1 MINNTEALASF
12 IKKLQKMNTKSSK
25 YENASGIN
33 YSKSFL
39 MKLLPILLLLVNF
52 SANLFSQ
59 PNNGIIKGKV
69 IDSKTNEGVP
79 FASIAVW
86 GTKIGVIADQ
96 DGNFTFSGLKPGFIV
111 LHASSIGFKPYVSEG
126 IMVTNS
132 KTVNID
138 ILLEESSLQIG
149 EVVIKA
155 SPFRKTAESPV
166 SARIIGIDE
175 IERNPGGNRD
185 ISKVIESF
193 PGVASTPAFRNDV
206 IVRGGGPNENRFYL
220 ENVEIPYLN
229 HFSTQGASG
238 GPVGIINVD
247 FVRSVDFIS
256 GAFPA
261 SRGNAL
267 SSVLSFNL
275 KDGNKDKMKYRATLG
290 ASDLGLTLDGPTG
303 KNSSIIMS
311 VRRSYLQF
319 LFSALKLPFLP
330 TYTDFQFK
338 YKWRIN
344 DKNELTVLGL
354 GAKDDF
360 KLNLGADQTEYQK
373 YILDYLPVQTQYS
386 YVFGAV
392 LKHFTEKGYD
402 TWVLSRNY
410 LNNTQ
415 YKYMN
420 NVEVDSNKVLNYL
433 SGEGEI
439 KARYEKTI
447 IGENGF
453 RYNFGAGLEYAHYRN
468 STYNKLFTSGGT
480 EVIDYTTN
488 LKFRKYGIF
497 GQISKSLLDE
507 KLTLSFGIRTDAN
520 NYSSSMAN
528 PVSQMS
534 PRFSASYAITG
545 KLNLNMNLGRY
556 YELPPYT
563 ALGYADN
570 SRVLVNKS
578 NNLKYIRSDHLV
590 AGIEYIPIENIQISV
605 EGFHKRYSDYPFS
618 VRDSVPISSKGAD
631 YGVFGNEELKS
642 FSQGQA
648 YGVEFLGRVKELMG
662 LNLVFAYTFVRSEF
676 KNYYGTYIPTAWDN
690 RQLFSLTGTK
700 KLNKNWDLG
709 LKFRYVGGAP
719 YTPYDVEKSSL
730 KEAWDLQGQGY
741 LDYTRFNSLRLKGF
755 SQLDIRVDKRY
766 FYKNWSLMLYADIQN
781 VLNSKAAQPPILI
794 RETDSSG
801 IPITDPSDPTRYKLK
816 YISGT
821 SGTVLPTVGII
832 VEF

>member
-1 MINNTEALASF
+1 
-12 IKKLQKMNTKSSK
+12 MNTISGN
-25 YENASGIN
+25 YENATGIY
-33 YSKSFL
+33 YSNSFL
-39 MKLLPILLLLVNF
+39 MKIVLILLLLVNF

-59 PNNGIIKGKV
+59 TDNGKITGKV

-86 GTKIGVIADQ
+86 GTTNGVIADQ
-96 DGNFTFSGLKPGFIV
+96 DGSFSFSGLKPGFIV

-138 ILLEESSLQIG
+138 ILLEESSLQIS

-220 ENVEIPYLN
+220 DNIEIPYLN

-275 KDGNKDKMKYRATLG
+275 TDGNKDKMKYRATLG
-290 ASDLGLTLDGPTG
+290 ASDVGLTLDGPTG

-360 KLNLGADQTEYQK
+360 KLNLKADQTEFQK

-420 NVEVDSNKVLNYL
+420 NVEIDSNKLLDYL
-433 SGEGEI
+433 SGEGEL

-447 IGENGF
+447 IGDNGF
-453 RYNFGAGLEYAHYRN
+453 RFNFGAGLEYAHYRN
-468 STYNKLFTSGGT
+468 STYNKIFTSTGNDI
-480 EVIDYTTN
+480 IDYTTN
-488 LKFRKYGIF
+488 LKFGKYGIF
-497 GQISKSLLDE
+497 GQISKSLIDE

-520 NYSSSMAN
+520 NYSSSMSNLAN
-528 PVSQMS
+528 QLS

-545 KLNLNMNLGRY
+545 KLNINMNIGRY

-570 SRVLVNKS
+570 SGVLVNKS

-590 AGIEYIPIENIQISV
+590 AGIEYIPIENIQLSV

-648 YGVEFLGRVKELMG
+648 YGVEFLGRVKDLMG

-676 KNYYGTYIPTAWDN
+676 KNYFGMYIPTAWDN
-690 RQLFSLTGTK
+690 RNLFSLTGTK
-700 KLNKNWDLG
+700 KFNKNWDVG

-719 YTPYDVEKSSL
+719 YTPYDEEKSSL

-741 LDYTRFNSLRLKGF
+741 LDYTKFNSLRLKGF

-766 FYKNWSLMLYADIQN
+766 FYKKWSLMLYADIQN

-794 RETDSSG
+794 RETDSNG
-801 IPITDPSDPTRYKLK
+801 IPITDPSDPTKYKLK